1 MQGDF
6 TRNTHNPDKNFLRVL
21 MQQGR
26 VQLDADWNEQVS
38 ILLDYM
44 QTLATDLIGPYG
56 GPVDHCGFEIVPA
69 TEAKLQELSS
79 SSDINKKLTEVNK
92 SELAAQLKSS
102 DAEKIDFLIGVGNYY
117 VHGKPCQNQKYELYS
132 RQKYYPFSPKDKL
145 EANQKYLVYL
155 DVWERHIT
163 YIEDES
169 ELVPGIR
176 EVALIKADTTTRSRL
191 IWQVK
196 TILVSD
202 DIAANFPS
210 ELKNNPEFLRTL
222 PNFQTSIKPGT
233 GLLKAR
239 AKTPTGDNANSPCT
253 ISPDSRY
260 RGAENQLY
268 RVEIHTPGA
277 AGTATFK
284 WSRENASVI
293 FPVQDV
299 NGVTITLGHL
309 GWDDRA
315 KMTEGDWVELVDDQY
330 ALQGRAE
337 SLRQVA
343 SIDSTEMTVKLENAF
358 PDSIGERSHLLL
370 RRWDQMKNAI
380 SEEPTN
386 TGKIGTI
393 IFNEDSWIELEKG
406 VEISFAKSNA
416 NDPKFYATG
425 DYWLIPA
432 RTATGDVEWPQE
444 TAGGNSPMAVPPH
457 GIEHHYA
464 PLSIITIDSVGTV
477 ADNPTNLLRK
487 FSPFA
492 S

>member
-56 GPVDHCGFEIVPA
+56 GPVDHCGFEIVSA
-69 TEAKLQELSS
+69 TVAKLGELSS

-92 SELAAQLKSS
+92 SELAAQLESS

-117 VHGKPCQNQKYELYS
+117 VHGKLCQNQKYELYS
-132 RQKYYPFSPKDKL
+132 RQKYYPFGSTDKL
-145 EANQKYLVYL
+145 ENDKTYLVYL

-163 YIEDES
+163 DIEDES
-169 ELVPGIR
+169 ELTPGIR
-176 EVALIKADTTTRSRL
+176 EVALGKADTTTRSQL

-196 TILVSD
+196 TILISD
-202 DIAANFPS
+202 DVAANFPS
-210 ELKNNPEFLRTL
+210 ELENNPEFLRTL
-222 PNFQTSIKPGT
+222 LKSQSRLKPGT
-233 GLLKAR
+233 GLLKVR
-239 AKTPTGDNANSPCT
+239 AKKQTSADNANTPCI

-299 NGVTITLGHL
+299 NGATITLGHL
-309 GWDDRA
+309 GWDDRSSL
-315 KMTEGDWVELVDDQY
+315 KQNDWVELVDDQY
-330 ALQGRAE
+330 ELQGSAK
-337 SLRQVA
+337 SLRQVD
-343 SIDSTEMTVKLENAF
+343 SIDSMEMTVKLKTAF
-358 PDSIGERSHLLL
+358 EQSIDKKSHPIL
-370 RRWDQMKNAI
+370 RRWNQQQNSKVKLK
-380 SEEPTN
+380 EE
-386 TGKIGTI
+386 GTVVI
-393 IFNEDSWIELEKG
+393 AENSWIELEKG
-406 VEISFAKSNA
+406 VEIYFTENA
-416 NDPKFYATG
+416 TSFYATG

-432 RTATGDVEWPQE
+432 RTATGDVEWP
-444 TAGGNSPMAVPPH
+444 GGNLSPTPVPPH
-457 GIEHHYA
+457 GVEHHYA
-464 PLSIITIDSVGTV
+464 PLSILSINNEGKVDVTPDFR
-477 ADNPTNLLRK
+477 RK
-487 FSPFA
+487 FSNLGL
-492 S
+492 